1 VRGCMLTYTGLAVT
15 DFPEEDFPVPRTV
28 YRPFH
33 LDASAG
39 KLLDTAPTKKG
50 EITYPSD
57 EFAGKACFTFTADR
71 RIDIFGMIKVKFW
84 TSYDTGADADYHC
97 IIRKLD
103 TRGKTLRHNNIPY
116 KDLPLNVQSDYD
128 LLEFSVAVHNGPNAH
143 LRASYR
149 ATDTSRAASP
159 GEVFHPFDKPSPVKP
174 GTPFEMEMGFWPS
187 GMRVEAGESIRLE
200 ISGCDAALRRFLKSK
215 INDGNHTVYTGPHY
229 PAVLTLPII

>member
-1 VRGCMLTYTGLAVT
+1 MRGCMLTYTGLAVT

-149 ATDTSRAASP
+149 ATDTSRKWHACGG
-159 GEVFHPFDKPSPVKP
+159 GEEHQTRDL
-174 GTPFEMEMGFWPS
+174 G
-187 GMRVEAGESIRLE
+187 
-200 ISGCDAALRRFLKSK
+200 LRRRSETVPQIENQRRQSHCVHRPSLSGRSDPSYNLKRHGTIS
-215 INDGNHTVYTGPHY
+215 DDVT
-229 PAVLTLPII
+229 

>member
-1 VRGCMLTYTGLAVT
+1 MDRYLKEIENGWETTPRVRGCMLTYTGLAVT

-103 TRGKTLRHNNIPY
+103 TRGKTLRHN
-116 KDLPLNVQSDYD
+116 KHPLQRFAPQRTVR
-128 LLEFSVAVHNGPNAH
+128 
-143 LRASYR
+143 LR
-149 ATDTSRAASP
+149 SP
-159 GEVFHPFDKPSPVKP
+159 
-174 GTPFEMEMGFWPS
+174 
-187 GMRVEAGESIRLE
+187 
-200 ISGCDAALRRFLKSK
+200 
-215 INDGNHTVYTGPHY
+215 
-229 PAVLTLPII
+229 